1 MCSFALLGGVQRYV
15 PAAARVLVRQ
25 IWLGGRREDAVAA
38 NYTAEDVVV
47 VQRDIGAILQ
57 YTTEMGG
64 DIELVA
70 LSLRVPPWEPM
81 RALTREEL
89 RRTKL
94 DLDADIPTT
103 VAVVKTAAGP
113 TLPDDETLQAPANGR
128 GW

>member
-15 PAAARVLVRQ
+15 PAAARVLVHQ
-25 IWLGGRREDAVAA
+25 IWLGDRREDAVAA
-38 NYTAEDVVV
+38 NYTAEDLVV

-81 RALTREEL
+81 RDLTREEL
-89 RRTKL
+89 RPMKI
-94 DLDADIPTT
+94 DL
-103 VAVVKTAAGP
+103 AVEAPPTAAV
-113 TLPDDETLQAPANGR
+113 A
-128 GW
+128 

>member
-15 PAAARVLVRQ
+15 PAAARVLVHQ
-25 IWLGGRREDAVAA
+25 IWLGDRREDAVAA
-38 NYTAEDVVV
+38 NYTAEDLVV

-64 DIELVA
+64 DIELVG

-89 RRTKL
+89 RRMKL
-94 DLDADIPTT
+94 DLDVEVPAT
-103 VAVVKTAAGP
+103 AAAVKTAPAP
-113 TLPDDETLQAPANGR
+113 TLPHHRTPPPPPTT
-128 GW
+128 